1 MIKEI
6 LSKFN
11 LNYEDLNTAEK
22 ETLEQWSKVSQKE
35 LKVEDIKNFVSSMAN
50 SLTKE
55 LVNYDTPQSFTALL
69 FRKKRRKHIEARLKN
84 LLLLKE
90 FIESPERAKKVIEQM
105 LNNIKK

>member
-6 LSKFN
+6 LAQFN

-22 ETLEQWSKVSQKE
+22 ETLKQWAEISTKE
-35 LKVEDIKNFVSSMAN
+35 LKVDDIKNFVNAMKD

-55 LVNYDTPQSFTALL
+55 LVGYDTPKSFTELL
-69 FRKKRRKHIEARLKN
+69 FRKKRKIHIEARLKN

-90 FIESPERAKKVIEQM
+90 FIESPERAKKIVEEM
-105 LNNIKK
+105 IKNVKK